1 MSGQQNC
8 KSLFGWADA
17 GTVSAMGR
25 EVLRIDGNGNVG
37 IGSVGTLKEVKP
49 VYNITFH
56 NGKEQM
62 GVLEFGGSH
71 ITFQGKFDE
80 SAQQF
85 IDHLATQWRKR
96 LMREQADAVRVVA
109 DLVTFDLADE
119 VEVDDAYRKGFTEA
133 MQACKVMLL
142 QKAKEMER

>member
-25 EVLRIDGNGNVG
+25 EVLR
-37 IGSVGTLKEVKP
+37 KEVKP
-49 VYNITFH
+49 NYNITFH

-62 GVLEFGGSH
+62 GVLDFNGPYV
-71 ITFQGKFDE
+71 TFQGKFDE

-85 IDHLATQWRKR
+85 IDHLANQWRKR

>member
-1 MSGQQNC
+1 MSGSSKDLVFNT
-8 KSLFGWADA
+8 KDRYEVGA
-17 GTVSAMGR
+17 VGR
-25 EVLRIDGNGNVG
+25 EVMRISGNGNVG
-37 IGSVGTLKEVKP
+37 IGIAERQP
-49 VYNITFH
+49 IYNITFH

-85 IDHLATQWRKR
+85 IDHLANQWRKR